1 MKVERRTR
9 TQTSAIVPANV
20 AGFERKGGKLVCDG
34 VSLEDIARTFG
45 TPLYVYSRALIEEN
59 FHRFDAAFASVPHL
73 VCYAAKANSNL
84 AVLTLLAR
92 LGSGADVVS
101 GGELRAAL
109 QCGIPAERI
118 VFSGVG
124 KTDEEIAA
132 GVAAGILAFNA
143 ESEREIE
150 KIDAIARGRGAVA
163 RVALRVNPDI
173 DAKSH
178 PYIST
183 GLRQNKF
190 GVDIGRAREMF
201 EKARRLAGVRM
212 VGIQAHIG
220 SQIVEAG
227 PLTATARELSGLA
240 EALAAAGFSVETLDI
255 GGGIGIGDAAISP
268 EAYAAAVLPSLAGR
282 SFRVLIEPGRAIA
295 GPAGALLTR
304 VLYVKEER
312 GKTFVVADAGMN
324 DLLRPA
330 LYQAAHRIENVDS
343 VPNDRAVT
351 ADIVGPVC
359 ETADCFQ
366 RDAELRRAEEGE
378 LLAIRD
384 VGAYGF
390 AMASNYNFRPR
401 PAEVLVEKD
410 AAHLVRRRETFE
422 DLIRPEVV

>member
-1 MKVERRTR
+1 MV
-9 TQTSAIVPANV
+9 
-20 AGFERKGGKLVCDG
+20 GFERKDGKLFCDG
-34 VSLEDIARTFG
+34 VSLEDTAREFG
-45 TPLYVYSRALIEEN
+45 TPLYVYSRALVEEN
-59 FHRFDAAFASVPHL
+59 FRRFDAAFAAVPHL

-84 AVLTLLAR
+84 AVLTLLAK

-109 QCGIPAERI
+109 RCGIPAGRI

-124 KTDEEIAA
+124 KTEGEIAA
-132 GVAAGILAFNA
+132 GVEAGILAFNA

-150 KIDAIARGRGAVA
+150 KIDALARGRGSVA

-183 GLRQNKF
+183 GLKQNKF
-190 GVDIGRAREMF
+190 GVDIGRAREVF
-201 EKARRLAGVRM
+201 EKARGLAGIRM

-220 SQIVEAG
+220 SQILEAG
-227 PLTATARELSGLA
+227 PLAATARGLSGLA
-240 EALAAAGFSVETLDI
+240 ETLVAAGFAIETLDV
-255 GGGIGIGDAAISP
+255 GGGIGIGEGAISP
-268 EAYAAAVLPSLAGR
+268 EAYAAAVLPCLAGR
-282 SFRVLIEPGRAIA
+282 PFRILIEPGRAIA
-295 GPAGALLTR
+295 GPAGVLLTR

-312 GKTFVVADAGMN
+312 GRTFVIADAGMN

-330 LYQAAHRIENVDS
+330 LYQASHGIENVGL
-343 VPNDRAVT
+343 VPGDRTVVG
-351 ADIVGPVC
+351 DIVGPVC
-359 ETADCFQ
+359 ETSDCFQ
-366 RDAELRRAEEGE
+366 RDATLARADEGD

-384 VGAYGF
+384 AGAYGF

-401 PAEVLVEKD
+401 PAEVLVENG
-410 AAHLVRRRETFE
+410 AARLVRRRETFE

>member
-1 MKVERRTR
+1 M
-9 TQTSAIVPANV
+9 
-20 AGFERKGGKLVCDG
+20 AGFERKDGKLSCDG
-34 VSLEDIARTFG
+34 VSLEDTARKFG

-59 FHRFDAAFASVPHL
+59 FRRFDAAFAPVPHL

-84 AVLTLLAR
+84 AVLTLLSR

-101 GGELRAAL
+101 GGELRAVL
-109 QCGIPAERI
+109 QCGIPADRI

-124 KTDEEIAA
+124 KTDEEIVA

-150 KIDAIARGRGAVA
+150 KIDAIACGRGAVA

-183 GLRQNKF
+183 GLKQNKF
-190 GVDIGRAREMF
+190 GVDIRRAREIF
-201 EKARRLAGVRM
+201 EKARGLAGVRM

-220 SQIVEAG
+220 SQILEAG
-227 PLTATARELSGLA
+227 PLTATARELSTLA
-240 EALAAAGFSVETLDI
+240 ETLVAAGFAIEMLDI
-255 GGGIGIGDAAISP
+255 GGGIGIGETAFSP

-282 SFRVLIEPGRAIA
+282 PLRVLIEPGRAIA
-295 GPAGALLTR
+295 GPAGVLLTR

-312 GKTFVVADAGMN
+312 GKTFVIADAGMN

-330 LYQAAHRIENVDS
+330 LYQAAHGIENVDS
-343 VPNDRAVT
+343 VPNDRTIT

-359 ETADCFQ
+359 ETADSFL
-366 RDAELRRAEEGE
+366 RDATLGRAEEGD

-384 VGAYGF
+384 AGAYGF

-401 PAEVLVEKD
+401 PAEVLVENG
-410 AAHLVRRRETFE
+410 AARLVRRRETFE
-422 DLIRPEVV
+422 DLIRPELE